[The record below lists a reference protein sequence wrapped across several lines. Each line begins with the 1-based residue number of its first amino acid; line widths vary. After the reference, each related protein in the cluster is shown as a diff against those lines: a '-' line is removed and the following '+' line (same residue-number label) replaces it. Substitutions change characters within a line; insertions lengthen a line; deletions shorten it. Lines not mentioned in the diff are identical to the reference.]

1 MLIEPRGFGF
11 VTFHDMN
18 AIDGVLAES
27 EHYIDSKLVECKKAV
42 PKETPIST
50 PTGLINPTFKDSPT
64 KVEH

>member
-1 MLIEPRGFGF
+1 M
-11 VTFHDMN
+11 TFNDMN